1 MQWRG
6 KLEPTEHVLKESGC
20 TREESWNLPSLYW
33 KEVNA
38 LERKVGTY
46 RVCTERKWMRWRGKL
61 GPTKCVLKGNEC
73 TGEESWNLPSMY
85 WKEECTREESWN
97 LPSLYWKEVNAL
109 ERKFGTTYRVC
120 AERKWM
126 HWRGKL
132 EHTEYVLKGNECTRE
147 ESWNLPSMYWKELN
161 ALERKVGTYRVCTE
175 RKCMHLERKVGTY
188 RVFTERKWMHWRG
201 KLEPTE
207 YILKGSECTRE
218 ESWRIS
224 WCSPFRNERPRI
236 PS

>member
-97 LPSLYWKEVNAL
+97 LPPP
-109 ERKFGTTYRVC
+109 
-120 AERKWM
+120 
-126 HWRGKL
+126 
-132 EHTEYVLKGNECTRE
+132 TEYVLKGNECTGE
-147 ESWNLPSMYWKELN
+147 ESWNIPSMYWKEMN

-175 RKCMHLERKVGTY
+175 RN
-188 RVFTERKWMHWRG
+188 WMHWRG

-207 YILKGSECTRE
+207 YVPKGNVCTRE
-218 ESWRIS
+218 ESWNLPSIY
-224 WCSPFRNERPRI
+224 WEEMNALEREAGTYRVYTERKWMH
-236 PS
+236 